1 MKHLSHSSYNYPF
14 IIRIGTLLFTLLL
27 SIAFIGIDDNYFLL
41 APLFVLVVGFIIS
54 LIIPKTYKIFY
65 GNLGIQIGLGTDST
79 FIPLAQID
87 EITPT
92 SSFAGS
98 DFKTRAFYCI
108 SLNSETELGK
118 TIYFYSSNIQETEL
132 KVSELR
138 SFIFDYYR
146 RK

>member
-65 GNLGIQIGLGTDST
+65 GDSGIQIGLGSDST
-79 FIPLAQID
+79 FIPLDQID
-87 EITPT
+87 EINQT
-92 SSFAGS
+92 SSFTNS
-98 DFKTRAFYCI
+98 VFKTRAFYCI
-108 SLNSETELGK
+108 SLNSESKLGK
-118 TIYFYSSNIQETEL
+118 TIYFYSSDIQETEL